1 MVKKHTLERTPVVKY
16 WNLQKDPFKDKAL
29 SGSRLSLF
37 VARDKEIA
45 DLLDGIDNSLIGVFG
60 SLGIGKTSF
69 LNKSYD
75 VLKAEGNCNV
85 IYIDLGDCMS
95 QNIYSALLKELLTE
109 VKNDNIRIKKGTIT
123 VNDEL
128 ERLESKI
135 IHSSTIA
142 GGASTIIKA
151 EVTDGKTI
159 EVSQHTEESSKLL
172 VRSLLEAVESRLV
185 ILIDDI
191 ERIKYVLADQE
202 LSYLKTVSAFTMTFK
217 ELSNE
222 LVSIV
227 VSLDDH
233 FANLINNERSKG
245 SGAFSFSF
253 GELIELQNFMPID
266 IKNIIQIRL
275 TDAGW
280 KKQIEDFIGVDTFL
294 LLCAATGGHP
304 RKVFKVLRESMR
316 YISRN
321 DQSTKIDNN
330 ILLCGL
336 KQAKYFL
343 DEIDISIVIYLK
355 ENGAVSP
362 SDKNFQ
368 NIIGLSRT
376 TLADRL
382 KSLQSLIGLEV
393 TKVDQISGRQEY
405 SLPDLDWS

>member
-1 MVKKHTLERTPVVKY
+1 MVKKYIPERTPVVKY
-16 WNLQKDPFKDKAL
+16 WNLLKDPFKDKAL
-29 SGSRLSLF
+29 SGPRLSLF

-95 QNIYSALLKELLTE
+95 RNIYSALLKELLSA
-109 VKNDNIRIKKGTIT
+109 VKNKTIKIKKGTIS

-135 IHSSTIA
+135 IHSSTIS
-142 GGASTIIKA
+142 GGANTVIKA
-151 EVTDGKTI
+151 EVTDGRTT

-172 VRSLLEAVESRLV
+172 VRTLLEAVESRLV

-202 LSYLKTVSAFTMTFK
+202 LSYLNTVSAFTMTFK

-227 VSLDDH
+227 VTLDDH
-233 FANLINNERSKG
+233 FANLVDNERSGG

-253 GELIELQNFMPID
+253 GELIELQNFKPIE
-266 IKNIIQIRL
+266 IKNIIEIRL

-280 KKQIEDFIGVDTFL
+280 KKQIQDFIEADTFL
-294 LLCAATGGHP
+294 LLCAATGGQP

-321 DQSTKIDNN
+321 SRTTKIDNN
-330 ILLCGL
+330 ILLYGV
-336 KQAKYFL
+336 KQAKYIL
-343 DEIDISIVIYLK
+343 DETDISIIIYLK

-376 TLADRL
+376 ALADRL
-382 KSLQSLIGLEV
+382 KSLQTLIDLEI
-393 TKVDQISGRQEY
+393 TKADQISGRQEY

>member
-1 MVKKHTLERTPVVKY
+1 
-16 WNLQKDPFKDKAL
+16 
-29 SGSRLSLF
+29 
-37 VARDKEIA
+37 
-45 DLLDGIDNSLIGVFG
+45 
-60 SLGIGKTSF
+60 
-69 LNKSYD
+69 
-75 VLKAEGNCNV
+75 
-85 IYIDLGDCMS
+85 
-95 QNIYSALLKELLTE
+95 
-109 VKNDNIRIKKGTIT
+109 
-123 VNDEL
+123 
-128 ERLESKI
+128 
-135 IHSSTIA
+135 
-142 GGASTIIKA
+142 
-151 EVTDGKTI
+151 
-159 EVSQHTEESSKLL
+159 
-172 VRSLLEAVESRLV
+172 
-185 ILIDDI
+185 
-191 ERIKYVLADQE
+191 
-202 LSYLKTVSAFTMTFK
+202 
-217 ELSNE
+217 
-222 LVSIV
+222 
-227 VSLDDH
+227 
-233 FANLINNERSKG
+233 
-245 SGAFSFSF
+245 
-253 GELIELQNFMPID
+253 MPID

-275 TDAGW
+275 IDAGW
-280 KKQIEDFIGVDTFL
+280 KKQIQDFIGVDTFL